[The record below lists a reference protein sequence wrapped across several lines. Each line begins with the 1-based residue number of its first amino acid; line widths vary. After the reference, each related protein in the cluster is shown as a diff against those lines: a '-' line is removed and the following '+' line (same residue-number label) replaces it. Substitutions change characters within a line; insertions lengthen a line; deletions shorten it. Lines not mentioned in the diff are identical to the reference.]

1 MCKPI
6 CLANQGMFRVALALE
21 PLRGKWEFWR
31 LCSWCLKSLWVR
43 TVLKLLDGGICR
55 SLQIIAKGPML
66 CSNWFLG
73 TLFLVCLFSKTQDLW
88 LALYSRIQV
97 QKLKHIALGDA
108 AASPDHFPQQPSP
121 QPAFDLATLRVPY
134 QTEDFAST
142 QHGPGLR
149 LPQAGEEEE
158 FELEPE
164 EEDAEPGPN
173 SLERPP
179 DSVAEVVEDLPPQD
193 PPAGEKPL
201 VLDEVRASDF
211 GFGENGVTVQPDG
224 LFSRHWTDRAILKH
238 TLLTG
243 KPKMTRKEACDKMRT
258 SREQGRRKALPKEKW
273 TAVMA
278 AAAEQH
284 SSILQLQ
291 GETLCL
297 KVVPDTAQG
306 KVKYHNELM
315 RACGLT
321 LRELVAAMEKA
332 SSNQER
338 KRQEDRRKRPR
349 DEE

>member
-1 MCKPI
+1 M
-6 CLANQGMFRVALALE
+6 
-21 PLRGKWEFWR
+21 
-31 LCSWCLKSLWVR
+31 
-43 TVLKLLDGGICR
+43 
-55 SLQIIAKGPML
+55 
-66 CSNWFLG
+66 
-73 TLFLVCLFSKTQDLW
+73 
-88 LALYSRIQV
+88 
-97 QKLKHIALGDA
+97 
-108 AASPDHFPQQPSP
+108 
-121 QPAFDLATLRVPY
+121 
-134 QTEDFAST
+134 
-142 QHGPGLR
+142 
-149 LPQAGEEEE
+149 
-158 FELEPE
+158 
-164 EEDAEPGPN
+164 
-173 SLERPP
+173 
-179 DSVAEVVEDLPPQD
+179 AEVVEDLPPQD
-193 PPAGEKPL
+193 PPPGEKPL

-273 TAVMA
+273 AAVMA

-297 KVVPDTAQG
+297 KVIPDTAQG

>member
-1 MCKPI
+1 M
-6 CLANQGMFRVALALE
+6 
-21 PLRGKWEFWR
+21 
-31 LCSWCLKSLWVR
+31 
-43 TVLKLLDGGICR
+43 
-55 SLQIIAKGPML
+55 
-66 CSNWFLG
+66 
-73 TLFLVCLFSKTQDLW
+73 
-88 LALYSRIQV
+88 
-97 QKLKHIALGDA
+97 GDA

-291 GETLCL
+291 GETLFESDPRHSAGQGE
-297 KVVPDTAQG
+297 VPQ
-306 KVKYHNELM
+306 
-315 RACGLT
+315 
-321 LRELVAAMEKA
+321 
-332 SSNQER
+332 
-338 KRQEDRRKRPR
+338 
-349 DEE
+349 